1 MSIKRILAPDHE
13 RWEGVRP
20 INVYALRV
28 FYFLM
33 AAFVAPWAW
42 KTLFTHAGPW
52 DHTRAVA
59 ICVWAVYP
67 TLGLLGVIHPL
78 RMLPIML
85 FTIGYKSL
93 WFIFVAW
100 PLYRAGALAGTPAG
114 QMAADFALLPLL
126 IIAVPWK
133 YVYERYV
140 KWPTRRQAATNDAGF
155 SPGAASG
162 SAGA

>member
-1 MSIKRILAPDHE
+1 MSIARLFAPDHE

-20 INVYALRV
+20 INVHALRV

-33 AAFVAPWAW
+33 AVFVAPWAW
-42 KTLFTHAGPW
+42 TTLFTHTGPW
-52 DHTRAVA
+52 DPTRAVA

-67 TLGLLGVIHPL
+67 TLAVLGLMHPL

-85 FTIGYKSL
+85 FTIGYKTL

-114 QMAADFALLPLL
+114 QMAADFAMLPLL
-126 IIAVPWK
+126 IIAVPWT
-133 YVYERYV
+133 YVIRQYV
-140 KWPTRRQAATNDAGF
+140 KGPAPRRSAAT
-155 SPGAASG
+155 
-162 SAGA
+162 AGAT